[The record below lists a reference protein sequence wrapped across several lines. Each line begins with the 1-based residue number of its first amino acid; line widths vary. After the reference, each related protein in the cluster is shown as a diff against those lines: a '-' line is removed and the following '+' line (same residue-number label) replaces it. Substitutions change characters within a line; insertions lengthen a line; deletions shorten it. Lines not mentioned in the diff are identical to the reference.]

1 MKSLRILLGL
11 LFASLAAYSQNCNI
25 TIVPTGVT
33 CFGGKDGK
41 AEIHKDGK
49 LVVLDNGGTCVTP
62 EISSYSCGTP
72 VSGAIVSNATS
83 GLVEIPD
90 GKTLY
95 LTSPS
100 FNGSVRFL
108 GTNTLVVCGGA
119 TITNFEMNNNSKP
132 ITIIINGQATLT
144 SPNINLDYQSVLKNY
159 GNLSITNTIGF
170 NGKLYN
176 HGVLTATQTLNIN
189 ANTGQFY
196 NAGRV
201 QVGGTFNNYNTATN
215 GGTMEITGDFNNN
228 GGSGFIN
235 LCKINVGNSFSNS
248 TTIENYGKIAIGNLT
263 NITGGKLYKGYSNSL
278 LSTKDLTVDGVID
291 GVGTTCAA
299 VKVSRTTTINGSG
312 VVKGLTDLCDANGI
326 ETVSAGTI
334 QGGATTNCSCNATG
348 AGSGVSGTITWS
360 SGTPMLGG
368 STVTG
373 LAANTYNVS
382 VNITGCNAVN
392 QQFTI
397 PTPNKIMAT
406 VSVNGGTAT
415 VSTPTGGNQGQ
426 FYYDWKLAS
435 STEITT
441 TTTGSKF
448 FSTPGNYTVTVRDS
462 KGCTGDPL
470 PFTIVGQG
478 TTCNFTV
485 VTTPVTCYGGND
497 GKVVVYKDGVPI
509 DVPVSQ
515 GGGSGGSSDLP
526 TGNPGSCMT
535 QAVSSY
541 SCSSIPSGAVNFNQS
556 SGTVSIAAG
565 QTVYI
570 TSPSFT
576 GDLSVAGGTLIVC
589 GNATI
594 QNFNYSGTPGAFTL
608 IVNGT
613 AKLNAPNLNL
623 LANSTVKN
631 YGILTTSSIGFNGA
645 LENHGTI
652 TVNGD
657 LSFNTSANSYLNTG
671 TITVTGNFNNKF
683 TTINGGTFNVKGIFN
698 NNEPTSLFRNYC
710 KLFVDG
716 SLNNNKD
723 IENKGYIIV
732 ATSTTTFN
740 SNSVYKGYA
749 GSVLY
754 TLNFINNGLI
764 DGLESCASIRVKQNT
779 NLTGSSI
786 IKGNTFLCDA
796 NGVETGSGQILS
808 PAALN
813 CSCGGTS
820 TTTST
825 SPIVWTGYPN
835 VTGNTNSNLSA
846 GTNTVV
852 INWPGCS
859 QSTLTYII
867 TQPLT
872 GITATVSVNG
882 GTATVSTPSGG
893 NGGQYKYKWSDGT
906 ITNVGSRNYTTKGNY
921 SVRVLDSKNCE
932 GPELPFSITN
942 IVETECNIIV
952 SYQVNEKVLIK
963 IECPDTSCKYRI
975 RASDGNLLPYAS
987 LINRPCKDSIIT
999 SVNCNGDIIQTGIKG
1014 SGRCVPFCNPA
1025 TDPNCPC
1032 NLATDPGCSPQ
1043 CNPTVDPDC
1052 PCLAGL
1058 DPNCQ
1063 FGCDQTDP
1071 LNCPCDPNSGNCP
1084 PCDPSKDTGCPTL
1097 GVTYQAY
1104 PEKCGTKPYVIL
1116 TITNGSGNYTVVN
1129 KNNKDSRGG
1138 GSSPVTMY
1146 NLAEGESELSIT
1158 DNISK
1163 VTREIIVK
1171 VDPAPKSTMGI
1182 SATANAG
1189 SECKNQLSINITNAV
1204 SGPYR
1209 LDLGCCIPS
1218 SLENLTATSGNLQL
1232 GPYTIPNNIGDGPFM
1247 VKITDSYCNTYSDL
1261 VTPCNIVCNTPES
1274 NNYQPQFTKIK
1285 PSYKGKTDGSIILT
1299 NPPANV
1305 TAYWTGTN
1313 IYSPVQGT
1321 TLSYIGEGSY
1331 SLLLVNNIT
1340 KCTYYYSPVDE
1351 TLEDG
1356 PINAARFTLVAGCNY
1371 EAKLSKVNEDGSA
1384 NATPVAEPITYTWYN
1399 PANNNPV
1406 GSGKQINISA
1416 IASSLSLDYLNLVTT
1431 DGQGNT
1437 SSFTFEI
1444 PNSCIPPTV
1453 CNAEIRYKLTDPL
1466 CHDGT
1471 NGSIT
1476 ITSIPNNYYIAWVDP
1491 ALQATGANA
1500 SIKSGLK
1507 GGRYSLS
1514 VIPNN
1519 TLCKTETVD
1528 IILDNPASLEI
1539 SKEELSTGGVKIIV
1553 SKGKKDYHI
1562 VWTDN
1567 NQDIAQR
1574 TDLVPGTS
1582 YTVNVTDANNCP
1594 GTFTF
1599 VYNPCAVSKPEP
1611 LVELKGTTATVI
1623 NSSGLAPFTYNWKG
1637 GDIFDRSLKSQD
1649 KLPSGTYEVVV
1660 TDKRGCKDSVEFN
1673 SNKCGQTIN
1682 VTVTSQDTRSDLCNG
1697 QAVLSLTG
1705 ITNYDGYAIL
1715 WDKTPLENYLKY
1727 QDLSVLKNQ
1736 STVKFLNACAGKHT
1750 VAVITPGGCVVE
1762 SPFEV
1767 KYTSVPPVNCSNN
1780 PLAITNLNGTSF
1792 TRTCYSEVFDVNFY
1806 VSGGTPEYTYDW
1818 SVVESGGATRTFASQ
1833 NPGLDNPDPGTYTV
1847 KVTDANLCTVTG
1859 TYTVTGP
1866 SSELIFTQQ
1875 SQSPVC
1881 AGLNGTL
1888 ILNISGGVAPYKVT
1902 WADATF
1908 TTTSTG
1914 IINKE
1919 LAAGVVQSFTV
1930 SDSKNCSK
1938 PGDVFINDTPFEG
1951 KIYYNRLEFCPG
1963 KDPVS
1968 LTAATLP
1975 SYTFKW
1981 TGTGINANNQYES
1994 QVKVGTAGIVNL
2006 VYTPKQG
2013 SVCTLPFTKSVTIS
2027 ERSAEDCKPSNIMC
2041 DVVDIEV
2048 PGIITVNQ
2056 CNVTIKNVDTSNVEA
2071 AYYAYIQ
2078 EAKKK
2083 FVNDYVS
2090 SVMDS
2095 LKEELT
2101 IDYSD
2106 SEQHYT
2112 LYYYDQAG
2120 NLVRTVPPA
2129 GVTPLSESITAGIIT
2144 DLKDKKVPNVYTD
2157 HNLSTTYKY
2166 NSLNQLISQDMPD
2179 HSRQDLWETKP
2190 ALTLPNGY
2198 SVGAIDYVTAQKG
2211 LLFANTSS
2219 ETKLYKTTDTGK
2231 EWTANMGLEFGDI
2244 LDINTVTGA
2253 SPAYFAVGKNGLF
2266 IKGSNN
2272 GSEWTL
2278 FSSPTSLDLI
2288 DVYFTTSS
2296 SGRIMAYDGTLWTT
2310 TDGGVNWSSPNYAL
2324 KNTNIVSITDVWNDN
2339 NQILVAGTKGNP
2351 AVSVLYMSTDG
2362 GSIFNI
2368 QEFGA
2373 GPYSAIANDGTNTFI
2388 TGSNGVI
2395 LKVSNG
2401 KFSVW
2406 TSGNVQKQ
2414 FRQLIVKSGN
2424 YTALMTDAGNPQGN
2438 VYTSSDGKSWTAVTS
2453 GSDILRISEL
2463 SGSMV
2468 SAVSNSGNYA
2478 NSNNWSSFG
2487 TVTVNNNTTPP
2498 STTQL
2503 NNITKS
2509 MYVAG
2514 TLFANNGTAVSDR
2527 EVILASSL
2535 AYRTGTNSW
2544 QKIDITGYNAY
2555 TTKSLI
2561 VNATHDWLLLGG
2573 DNNLY
2578 RTKLNTGT
2586 VPNNTLI
2593 LTNSNNAVVTGVYE
2607 IYKTSDGV
2615 YALKTDNTIVKLT
2628 LNSSGTVT
2636 PVNQFTL
2643 PSGVNVYMLSDLSLT
2658 AGAGGADALATFN
2671 DGSVYQRLS
2680 GGSWV
2685 NKAFA
2690 VQPTN
2695 LLTST
2700 SSGNLTLYT
2709 DGDNSEL
2716 FKKAIQDNNNFQW
2729 TYQKVISTN
2738 TVKIKDAYLDA
2749 GTLRL
2754 ATDAGMKTYNTSTF
2768 ALTDE
2773 AGVSGTIN
2781 EAYGNVAVT
2790 ETGSIYVRNGSGTW
2804 QGSNPDPLNAPIR
2817 EVSVNLAAGT
2827 KNIYYYQGGGW
2838 SKALPIKV
2846 QPITAMAQGNKL
2858 IAVGNQGT
2866 VLVSSDLGE
2875 TWQPKPIGS
2884 TQNLSAVASSGDKA
2898 VAGSVN
2904 GSIFYSNNA
2913 GNTWT
2918 TVSTPPGTGEV
2929 RSIVIIGGTK
2939 VWMIKGKSLLYS
2951 SDMSNY
2957 SIALTATEELFG
2969 VHVDADGYGYVV
2981 GNGGTAYRLQPVG
2994 TFTSSQKTQ
3003 ASCSTPATEPSNL
3016 LTGSLSYLKICND
3029 ADITDDKGTGMPG
3042 RPLRSVSFTDRL
3054 TGYITGTSG
3063 LVMKTVDGGYR
3074 WMPEGTGSG
3083 SQTPIVALADAQ
3095 NGTLVNGNGEVKSL
3109 RDRAQ
3114 QLGSRFWYDELG
3126 RLVLSQNSKQYN
3138 IENYL
3143 NEKQYEGVTEALN
3156 GMSSSTEK
3164 ARAYSYTM
3172 YDKIGRIVEVGEL
3185 ITKATFSTPKHE
3197 SQVEYNAIE
3206 LTFLTSGVKQQITS
3220 TYYDE
3225 VVFEDILQGFEQQNL
3240 RPRVTSVTYSDKDI
3254 TDENGLRVY
3263 DRATHY
3269 SYDIH
3274 GNVKT
3279 LVQEIKSGG
3288 TQATKR
3294 MDYEYD
3300 LVSGKVNYVYYQKG
3314 QSDQLIHKYEYDG
3327 DNRITQVSTSTDGV
3341 NWVKEAEYDYYAHG
3355 PLAQAK
3361 IGRNNAEIQTYAY
3374 TLQGWIKGVKGD
3386 QFSYA
3391 LGYYDQNG
3399 KKDYSTIGGGA
3410 QGLQSTPVALNDQG
3424 KNTSLYN
3431 GNIATWTSLNKEVNY
3446 STVGG
3451 QRVYQA
3457 WTQQFEYDQL
3467 NRIKSGKSLGSDAYK
3482 NTYAYDANGNIT
3494 SLNRYNESGVQF
3506 DQLSYNYENK
3516 KAGYLANTNKL
3527 RSVSDLPSMTGIH
3540 SSDVDNQVTDNYEY
3554 DEIGNLNKD
3563 VQEQIKNIE
3572 WTVYGK
3578 IKAVTREGGSSKS
3591 NLSFEYDA
3599 SGNRTVKI
3607 VTDKDGN
3614 VTKTFYIRDA
3624 QGNVMSTYE
3633 VPTAG
3638 SLTLDEQYIYGSS
3651 RLGVLRN
3658 EVRSY
3663 ELTDHLGNVR
3673 SVIGELRDVN
3683 NQIEVISATDYYP
3696 FGMIAKSFN
3705 SNNYRFGFNG
3715 KENIDELDSWQD
3727 YGERYYITQLAKFL
3741 SVDPLTIKY
3750 PWYSP
3755 YHFAG
3760 NTPIRAIDLDGLE
3773 PWMPEWYNTTVRLFN
3788 GAENSVE
3795 KKVEAVKE
3803 KVNQYTE
3810 NPTEII
3816 NDGWQAVKG
3825 TGQFLFEGT
3834 FAPVYDI
3841 AGIETETQKA
3851 FNAYV
3856 DKTIEDVKN
3865 LPNATPEQ
3873 VGEFFTDKAFE
3884 LGAAYLLKKT
3894 GTPILNKFLDSKAF
3908 KKLPK
3913 VGTIDPNTIRFT
3925 QNDIAGQFKNG
3936 KGDLKTFIADL
3947 KKGVH
3952 KAEDITPI
3960 KIVEYDGKIW
3970 SLDNRRLYSFQK
3982 AGKKIKYEK
3991 VDYESVKEEFHRK
4004 FTTEND
4010 GTSIVVRPN
4019 AKQ

>member
-1 MKSLRILLGL
+1 M
-11 LFASLAAYSQNCNI
+11 
-25 TIVPTGVT
+25 
-33 CFGGKDGK
+33 DGK

-144 SPNINLDYQSVLKNY
+144 SQNINLDYQSVLKNY

-170 NGKLYN
+170 NGKLFN
-176 HGVLTATQTLNIN
+176 HGFLAATQTLNIN

-201 QVGGTFNNYNTATN
+201 QVGGSFNNYNTATN
-215 GGTMEITGDFNNN
+215 GGTMEISGDFNNN

-235 LCKINVGNSFSNS
+235 LCNINVGNSFSNS
-248 TTIENYGKIAIGNLT
+248 TTIENYGKITVGNLT
-263 NITGGKLYKGYSNSL
+263 NITGGKLYKGFSNSL
-278 LSTKDLTVDGVID
+278 LATKDITID
-291 GVGTTCAA
+291 GIVEGVGSSCSA

-312 VVKGLTDLCDANGI
+312 IVKGAADLCDANGI
-326 ETVSAGTI
+326 ETISSGSI

-360 SGTPMLGG
+360 SGTPTLGG

-373 LAANTYNVS
+373 LSANTYNVS
-382 VNITGCNAVN
+382 VNLQGCSAVN

-415 VSTPTGGNQGQ
+415 VSTPTGGNPGQ
-426 FYYDWKLAS
+426 FYYDWRLVS

-441 TTTGSKF
+441 TTTGSKN
-448 FSTPGNYTVTVRDS
+448 FSTPGNYTVTVRDN

-478 TTCNFTV
+478 NTCNFTV
-485 VTTPVTCYGGND
+485 VTTPVTCNGGND
-497 GKVVVYKDGVPI
+497 GKVVVYKDGVPLE
-509 DVPVSQ
+509 VPSNP
-515 GGGSGGSSDLP
+515 GGGSGGSSDIP
-526 TGNPGSCMT
+526 TGNPGSCMS

-541 SCSSIPSGAVNFNQS
+541 SCSSIPSGAVNYSQN
-556 SGTVSIAAG
+556 SGTVSITAG

-594 QNFNYSGTPGAFTL
+594 QNFNYSGTPGTFTL

-645 LENHGTI
+645 LENHGTL

-723 IENKGYIIV
+723 IENKGYIVV
-732 ATSTTTFN
+732 ATSTATFN

-754 TLNFINNGLI
+754 ALNFINNGLI

-796 NGVETGSGQILS
+796 NGVETGSGQILL

-820 TTTST
+820 TTTSS
-825 SPIVWTGYPN
+825 SPVVWTGYPN
-835 VTGNTNSNLSA
+835 ASGNTNSNLTA

-859 QSTLTYII
+859 QTTLTYTI
-867 TQPLT
+867 TQPST
-872 GITATVSVNG
+872 AITATVSVSG
-882 GTATVSTPSGG
+882 GTAAVSTPTGG

-932 GPELPFSITN
+932 GPELPFSINN

-975 RASDGNLLPYAS
+975 KTSDGNLLPYSS
-987 LINRPCKDSIIT
+987 LINRPCKDSVIT

-1032 NLATDPGCSPQ
+1032 NLATDPGCNPQ

-1063 FGCDQTDP
+1063 GCDLTDP
-1071 LNCPCDPNSGNCP
+1071 LNCPCDPNSANCP
-1084 PCDPSKDTGCPTL
+1084 PCDPSKDAGCPTL
-1097 GVTYQAY
+1097 GATYQAY
-1104 PEKCGTKPYVIL
+1104 PEKCGTKPYVVL
-1116 TITNGSGNYTVVN
+1116 TITGGSGNYTVVN
-1129 KNNKDSRGG
+1129 KNNKDSRGS
-1138 GSSPVTMY
+1138 GSSPITMY
-1146 NLAEGESELSIT
+1146 NMAEGKSKLIIT
-1158 DNISK
+1158 DNVSK
-1163 VTREIIVK
+1163 VSREIIVK
-1171 VDPAPKSTMGI
+1171 VDPAPKSTM
-1182 SATANAG
+1182 SVTTTANAG

-1274 NNYQPQFTKIK
+1274 NNYQPQFTKVK
-1285 PSYKGKTDGSIILT
+1285 PSYKGKTDGSITL
-1299 NPPANV
+1299 NNLPAHV

-1331 SLLLVNNIT
+1331 SLLLVNNVT

-1351 TLEDG
+1351 KLEDG
-1356 PINAARFTLVAGCNY
+1356 PSNSVRFTLVAGCNY
-1371 EAKLSKVNEDGSA
+1371 EAKLSKVNDDGSA
-1384 NATPVAEPITYTWYN
+1384 NATPVAEPVSYTWYN
-1399 PANNNPV
+1399 PANNSPV
-1406 GSGKQINISA
+1406 GFGKQINISA
-1416 IASSLSLDYLNLVTT
+1416 IATSLSLDNLNLVTI

-1437 SSFTFEI
+1437 TSFPFEI
-1444 PNSCIPPTV
+1444 PNSCKPPTV
-1453 CNAEIRYKLTDPL
+1453 CNAEIKYKFTDPL
-1466 CHDGT
+1466 CYDGT
-1471 NGSIT
+1471 TGSIT
-1476 ITSIPNNYYIAWVDP
+1476 INSIPANYNIVWADP

-1500 SIKSGLK
+1500 STKTGLK

-1514 VIPNN
+1514 VIPNSS
-1519 TLCKTETVD
+1519 TCKTETVD
-1528 IILDNPASLEI
+1528 IILDNPPSLEI
-1539 SKEELSTGGVKIIV
+1539 SKEDLSTGGVKIIV

-1567 NQDIAQR
+1567 NQDIAER

-1611 LVELKGTTATVI
+1611 FVVLKGTTATVV
-1623 NSSGLAPFTYNWKG
+1623 NSSGMAPFTYNWKG

-1649 KLPSGTYEVVV
+1649 KLLSGIYEVVV

-1682 VTVTSQDTRSDLCNG
+1682 VSVTTQDTRSDLCNG
-1697 QAVLSLTG
+1697 QAALSLSG
-1705 ITNYDGYAIL
+1705 ITNYDGYVIL
-1715 WDKTPLENYLKY
+1715 WDKTPLDDYLKY
-1727 QDLSVLKNQ
+1727 QNLDVLKNQ
-1736 STVKFLNACAGKHT
+1736 STVKFQNACAGKHT
-1750 VAVITPGGCVVE
+1750 VAVVTPEGCAVE

-1767 KYTSVPPVNCSNN
+1767 KYTTVPPTDCSTN

-1792 TRTCYSEVFDVNFY
+1792 TRACYSESFNVKFY
-1806 VSGGTPEYTYDW
+1806 VSGGTQKYTYDW
-1818 SVVESGGATRTFASQ
+1818 SVVGAGGTTRTFSSQ

-1847 KVTDANLCTVTG
+1847 KVTDKNLCTVTG

-1866 SSELIFTQQ
+1866 SNELTFTQQ

-1881 AGLNGTL
+1881 AGSNGTL
-1888 ILNISGGVAPYKVT
+1888 TLNISGGVPPYKVT
-1902 WADATF
+1902 WADATI
-1908 TTTSTG
+1908 TNTSTG
-1914 IINKE
+1914 IVNKQ
-1919 LAAGVVQSFTV
+1919 LVAGVLQSFTV
-1930 SDSKNCSK
+1930 SDSKNCTK

-1968 LTAATLP
+1968 LTAANI
-1975 SYTFKW
+1975 SAYTFQW
-1981 TGTGINANNQYES
+1981 AGAGINANNQYES
-1994 QVKVGTAGIVNL
+1994 QVKVKTAGVVNL

-2013 SVCTLPFTKSVTIS
+2013 SACTLPFTKSVTIS

-2083 FVNDYVS
+2083 FVNDYIA
-2090 SVMDS
+2090 SVMDG
-2095 LKEELT
+2095 LQEELT

-2129 GVTPLSESITAGIIT
+2129 GVKPLSESATAGIIS
-2144 DLKDKKVPNVYTD
+2144 DLKDNKVPNVYTD
-2157 HNLSTTYKY
+2157 HTLATTYKY
-2166 NSLNQLISQDMPD
+2166 NSLNQLVTQDMPD
-2179 HSRQDLWETKP
+2179 HSRQDLWETNP
-2190 ALTLPNGY
+2190 SLTLPNGY
-2198 SVGAIDYVTAQKG
+2198 TVGAVDYVTAQKG
-2211 LLFANTSS
+2211 LLFANSSS

-2231 EWTANMGLEFGDI
+2231 EWTANLGLEFGDI

-2266 IKGSNN
+2266 IKGTNN

-2288 DVYFTTSS
+2288 DVYFTTSTA
-2296 SGRIMAYDGTLWTT
+2296 GRIMAGDGTIWTT
-2310 TDGGVNWSSPNYAL
+2310 TDGGVSWSSPNIAL
-2324 KNTNIVSITDVWNDN
+2324 KNTNIVTITDVWNDN
-2339 NQILVAGTKGNP
+2339 NQILVTGTKGG
-2351 AVSVLYMSTDG
+2351 VSVLYMSADG
-2362 GSIFNI
+2362 GGTFNI

-2373 GPYSAIANDGTNTFI
+2373 GPYSAIALEGQNIYI
-2388 TGSNGVI
+2388 TGANGII
-2395 LKVSNG
+2395 LKVADG
-2401 KFSVW
+2401 KFTVW
-2406 TSGNVQKQ
+2406 NSSNVQKQ
-2414 FRQLIVKSGN
+2414 FKQLIMKSGN

-2438 VYTSSDGKSWTAVTS
+2438 VYTSTDGKSWTAVTS
-2453 GSDILRISEL
+2453 GNDILRISDL
-2463 SGSMV
+2463 NGTMV
-2468 SAVSNSGNYA
+2468 SAVSNSGNYG

-2487 TVTVNNNTTPP
+2487 TVTVTNNIASPG
-2498 STTQL
+2498 TTQL
-2503 NNITKS
+2503 NNITRS
-2509 MYVAG
+2509 VYVAG
-2514 TLFANNGTAVSDR
+2514 TLFTNNNSPVSDR

-2544 QKIDITGYNAY
+2544 QKIDITGYSGY
-2555 TTKSLI
+2555 TTRSLI
-2561 VNATHDWLLLGG
+2561 VNATHDWLLLDGN
-2573 DNNLY
+2573 NNLY

-2593 LTNSNNAVVTGVYE
+2593 LTNSNNAVLTNVYE
-2607 IYKTSDGV
+2607 IYKTSDGI

-2628 LNSSGTVT
+2628 LNSDGTVT
-2636 PVNQFTL
+2636 AVYQFTL
-2643 PSGVNVYMLSDLSLT
+2643 PSGVNVYMLSDMSIT
-2658 AGAGGADALATFN
+2658 VASTGGVDALATFT
-2671 DGSVYQRLS
+2671 DGSTYQRLA

-2685 NKAFA
+2685 NKAYA

-2700 SSGNLTLYT
+2700 SSGNLTMYT
-2709 DGDNSEL
+2709 GGDNSEL
-2716 FKKAIQDNNNFQW
+2716 FKKASQDNNNFQW
-2729 TYQKVISTN
+2729 SYQKVISSTP
-2738 TVKIKDAYLDA
+2738 VKIKDSYLDA

-2754 ATDAGMKTYNTSTF
+2754 ATDAGMKTYNAATF
-2768 ALTDE
+2768 ALTSE
-2773 AGVSGTIN
+2773 SGVSGTIN
-2781 EAYGNVAVT
+2781 EAYNNVAVT
-2790 ETGSIYVRNGSGTW
+2790 ESGSIYVRNGSGTW

-2875 TWQPKPIGS
+2875 TWQPKPVGS
-2884 TQNLSAVASSGDKA
+2884 TQNLSAVAASGEKA

-2904 GSIFYSNNA
+2904 GSIFYSTNA

-2918 TVSTPPGTGEV
+2918 PVSNPPGTGEV
-2929 RSIVIIGGTK
+2929 RSIVITGTK

-2951 SDMSNY
+2951 NDMSNY
-2957 SIALTATEELFG
+2957 SIALTATEELYG
-2969 VHVDADGYGYVV
+2969 VHVDADGYGYVA
-2981 GNGGTAYRLQPVG
+2981 GNAGTAYRLQPVG
-2994 TFTSSQKTQ
+2994 TYTTDQKTQ

-3016 LTGSLSYLKICND
+3016 LAGSLSYLKICND

-3042 RPLRSVSFTDRL
+3042 RSLRSVSFTDRL
-3054 TGYITGTSG
+3054 TGYITGTFG

-3083 SQTPIVALADAQ
+3083 TQTPIVALADAQ
-3095 NGTLVNGNGEVKSL
+3095 NGTVVNGNGEVTML

-3143 NEKQYEGVTEALN
+3143 SEKQYEGVAQTLST
-3156 GMSSSTEK
+3156 MTSSDEK
-3164 ARAYSYTM
+3164 TRAYSYTL

-3225 VVFEDILQGFEQQNL
+3225 VVYENILKGFEQQNL
-3240 RPRVTSVTYSDKDI
+3240 RPRVASVTYSDRDV

-3269 SYDIH
+3269 SYDVH
-3274 GNVKT
+3274 GNVKA

-3288 TQATKR
+3288 TLVAKR

-3300 LVSGKVNYVYYQKG
+3300 LVSGKVNYVYYQKA
-3314 QSDQLIHKYEYDG
+3314 QNDQLIHKYEYDG

-3341 NWVKEAEYDYYAHG
+3341 NWVKEVEYDYYAHG
-3355 PLAQAK
+3355 PLALAK
-3361 IGRNNAEIQTYAY
+3361 IGKDNVETQTYAY

-3399 KKDYSTIGGGA
+3399 KKDYSAIGGGD
-3410 QGLQSTPVALNDQG
+3410 QGLQATPVALNDQG

-3446 STVGG
+3446 STVSG

-3467 NRIKSGKSLGSDAYK
+3467 NRIKSGKTPGNDAYK

-3494 SLNRYNESGVQF
+3494 NLNRYNESGVQF

-3540 SSDVDNQVTDNYEY
+3540 TSDIDNQGTDNYEY

-3578 IKAVTREGGSSKS
+3578 IKSVTRETGSSKS

-3607 VTDKDGN
+3607 VTDNAGN

-3633 VPTAG
+3633 IPSAG
-3638 SLTLDEQYIYGSS
+3638 SLTLDEQYIYGSA

-3658 EVRSY
+3658 EKRSY

-3673 SVIGELRDVN
+3673 SVVGELRDVN
-3683 NQIEVISATDYYP
+3683 NQVEVISATDYYP
-3696 FGMIAKSFN
+3696 FGMIAKTYN
-3705 SNNYRFGFNG
+3705 SNNYRYGFSG
-3715 KENIDELDSWQD
+3715 KEKDDEVKGGGNSYD
-3727 YGERYYITQLAKFL
+3727 YGARMYDPRVIRWQSLDPRIYLFDYQSGYISMSNNPINRIDPSGMGDYYSKEGKHLGNDGKEDDKAYVTSPEEVNKNTKNKVTNWENVAQSKVTTLL
-3741 SVDPLTIKY
+3741 SVTNTTLKNFAATVYAESGGPKEESFAIASATVNYGNSSGKTISSLVDSKNSYSYGAKLYEYDDLDADPAKQRYGMMAAINALTGGHD
-3750 PWYSP
+3750 YSNGAIYWDGRDVLLKGLSHYRYQKETFGDRKGIFVP
-3755 YHFAG
+3755 SNLMNKLLKLELNIMTEYANKG
-3760 NTPIRAIDLDGLE
+3760 NTYKEKGKSKLFNANWTIVGKLYDNQMSQLTNTNKSGSLWGVTAIHGNSIFYSEIPASVKDETTKQTNAIDNAELQKVLDAL
-3773 PWMPEWYNTTVRLFN
+3773 
-3788 GAENSVE
+3788 
-3795 KKVEAVKE
+3795 
-3803 KVNQYTE
+3803 
-3810 NPTEII
+3810 
-3816 NDGWQAVKG
+3816 
-3825 TGQFLFEGT
+3825 
-3834 FAPVYDI
+3834 
-3841 AGIETETQKA
+3841 
-3851 FNAYV
+3851 
-3856 DKTIEDVKN
+3856 
-3865 LPNATPEQ
+3865 
-3873 VGEFFTDKAFE
+3873 
-3884 LGAAYLLKKT
+3884 
-3894 GTPILNKFLDSKAF
+3894 
-3908 KKLPK
+3908 
-3913 VGTIDPNTIRFT
+3913 
-3925 QNDIAGQFKNG
+3925 
-3936 KGDLKTFIADL
+3936 
-3947 KKGVH
+3947 H
-3952 KAEDITPI
+3952 
-3960 KIVEYDGKIW
+3960 
-3970 SLDNRRLYSFQK
+3970 
-3982 AGKKIKYEK
+3982 
-3991 VDYESVKEEFHRK
+3991 
-4004 FTTEND
+4004 
-4010 GTSIVVRPN
+4010 
-4019 AKQ
+4019 